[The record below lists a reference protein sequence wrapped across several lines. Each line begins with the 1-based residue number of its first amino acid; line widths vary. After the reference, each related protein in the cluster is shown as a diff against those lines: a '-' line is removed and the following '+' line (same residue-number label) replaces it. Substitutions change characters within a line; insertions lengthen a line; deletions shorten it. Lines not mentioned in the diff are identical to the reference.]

1 MPLFGTTS
9 LRSELEEAYI
19 LAAADREGLS
29 MPEYMDVGPQTK
41 VDKIT
46 DTA

>member
-1 MPLFGTTS
+1 
-9 LRSELEEAYI
+9 LRCEQEEAYI

-29 MPEYMDVGPQTK
+29 MPEYVDVGPRTN
-41 VDKIT
+41 VYKIT